1 MDEPIKL
8 GVSSCLLGEAV
19 RYNGGHSRDRF
30 ITDTLSRFVEFIPV
44 CPEVECGF
52 PVPRE
57 AFRLVGDPETP
68 RFMTSRTGQDHT
80 ERMRTW
86 SAEKVIELEKEDLC
100 GFIFRKSS
108 PSSGMRGVKVYTE
121 KGTPSR
127 RGVGMFARAFM
138 EHFPLIPVEDDGRLH
153 DPKLRENFIESVFV
167 LKRWREILK
176 PKPTRKGFIDFHTRH
191 KLLLLSHS
199 PKHMRLMGKMV
210 AGIKDYAPGEFRRE
224 YETSLMEAMK
234 LQSTARK
241 NIDVLFHA
249 MGYFKNVLSADEK
262 QELREVI
269 ENYRNTHVPL
279 IVPITLLNHYVRK
292 YDQAYLK
299 EQVYLNPH
307 PIELQLRNHA

>member
-1 MDEPIKL
+1 MVEPIKI

-30 ITDTLSRFVEFIPV
+30 ITDTLSHFVEFVPV

-57 AFRLVGDPETP
+57 AFRLVGDPASP
-68 RFMTSRTGQDHT
+68 RFMTSKTGQDHT
-80 ERMRTW
+80 ERMKRW
-86 SAEKVIELEKEDLC
+86 CAKKVTELEKEDLC
-100 GFIFRKSS
+100 GFIFRKGS

-121 KGTPSR
+121 KGMPSR
-127 RGVGMFARAFM
+127 RGVGMFAHAFM

-153 DPKLRENFIESVFV
+153 DPKLREHFIESVFV

-199 PKHMRLMGKMV
+199 PKHLRLMGRMV
-210 AGIKDYAPGEFRRE
+210 AGIKDYALEEFRAQ
-224 YETSLMEAMK
+224 YETSLMEAMNLK
-234 LQSTARK
+234 TTQKK
-241 NIDVLFHA
+241 NTDVLFHA
-249 MGYFKNVLSADEK
+249 MGFFKKLLSPDEK
-262 QELREVI
+262 QELREII
-269 ENYRNTHVPL
+269 ENYRNNHVPL
-279 IVPITLLNHYVRK
+279 VVPVTLLNHYVRK

-299 EQVYLNPH
+299 EQSYLNPH
-307 PIELQLRNHA
+307 PIELHLRNHA